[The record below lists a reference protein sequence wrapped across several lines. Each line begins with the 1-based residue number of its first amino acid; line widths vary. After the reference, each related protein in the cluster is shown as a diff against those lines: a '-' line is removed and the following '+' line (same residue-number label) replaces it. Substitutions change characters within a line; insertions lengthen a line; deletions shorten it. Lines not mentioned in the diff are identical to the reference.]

1 MYNDDKNMKLVNFKI
16 IYSCQL
22 YQNKQLYIT
31 EVFIRNYQKKILNI
45 RFRECSNIYL
55 QIIYKH

>member
-31 EVFIRNYQKKILNI
+31 EVFIRNYNLEKKL
-45 RFRECSNIYL
+45 
-55 QIIYKH
+55 KHTF